1 MKTRLYAMRRNTL
14 SKDIRKHPHIHSL
27 VNREL
32 ESPADKAFP
41 EQVDIQL
48 YESLFW
54 ATFKGLPDTCR
65 QLLLMHWK
73 DLNLQEISEELNTSE
88 SQVMDQK
95 CACTQ
100 KFVEMVKS
108 HKDYK
113 LLTFSNLELNP
124 EKTIK

>member
-27 VNREL
+27 VNKEL
-32 ESPADKAFP
+32 ETPAEKAFP
-41 EQVDIQL
+41 EQVDIKL

-54 ATFKGLPDTCR
+54 STFKDLPDSCR

-88 SQVMDQK
+88 SHVKDQK

-100 KFVEMVKS
+100 KFVQMVKS

-113 LLTFSNLELNP
+113 LLSCSSLEMNP
-124 EKTIK
+124 ENTDK

>member
-1 MKTRLYAMRRNTL
+1 MKSRLYAMRRNTL

-27 VNREL
+27 VNKEL

-41 EQVDIQL
+41 EQVDIKL

-54 ATFKGLPDTCR
+54 STFKDLPDTCR

-73 DLNLQEISEELNTSE
+73 DLNLQEISQELNTSE
-88 SQVMDQK
+88 SIVKDQK
-95 CACTQ
+95 CSCTQ
-100 KFVEMVKS
+100 KFVQMVKR

-113 LLTFSNLELNP
+113 LLSFPSLEMNS
-124 EKTIK
+124 ENTNK